1 MKAHNQFLL
10 SGVAAIAMLA
20 NAAPAM
26 AQAAA
31 PADAAEVDDSNSNE
45 IIVTAQ
51 KREQNLQNVPISME
65 VVSGAKLAEF
75 NTSDIKAVMNY
86 TPNVF
91 VQSTAGNDVIYIR
104 GFGSPPANFAFDQSV
119 SLYVDGI
126 YAGRN
131 RQAQAPFFDLARV
144 EVLRGPQGALF
155 GKNTA
160 AGAVS
165 VVSAGPTKD
174 FEGAITGL
182 YNFDHKGTDFS
193 GYLSGP
199 ISDTLGARLAYKI
212 VNQDGYIYNRATDHD
227 DPEIK
232 SQLLRLTL
240 KWEPS
245 ANFDYTAK
253 VEYGNREVNGG
264 ITVSS
269 PLTSGQDPQTTRYL
283 ERSALGDEGNDN
295 KSVMISGVGN
305 LALGDFTLTSVT
317 GYSWFKSKI
326 INGFDQTIPNSGGAF
341 TANSV
346 YNAFPERFDQVSQEI
361 RILSPTGKT
370 FEFIVGAYYDKSNYT
385 LEQYQGF
392 NLPSL
397 TIPGVFAGPYFG
409 RIDSVFNQEA
419 ESWSVFGQGTFNVT
433 DAFRAIGS
441 LRYSHT
447 KKEGDFA
454 ARLVYGTNGLN
465 GQPFAL
471 RPISSAVGKISEGN
485 VDPSVTLQYDIAPRI
500 MIYGTWGRGSK
511 SGGFVSNTLGTTNA
525 TFTFEPERSENFE
538 AGVKSTLF
546 DGKVVANVS
555 LYHTKFKDLQ
565 VSVYQPATS
574 SYLTGNAAAATSKG
588 IEGSLSIYP
597 IENFDISASAAY
609 SDIKYD
615 DYPGAACLASQVG
628 CTPATNNLAGYPV
641 AYSSKW
647 TGSVT
652 AHARFDMSE
661 DLKLDIT
668 GVAAGRSKYFNSDNQ
683 SPIFGVQDGYVK
695 LDLRVQLADKD
706 NSWHLALVGKNL
718 TNQKTIGSAFNLPF
732 PITPVPRAILYLEPT
747 RNISVEAG
755 IKF

>member
-1 MKAHNQFLL
+1 MKARNQFLL
-10 SGVAAIAMLA
+10 SGVAGIAMLA
-20 NAAPAM
+20 GAAPAF
-26 AQAAA
+26 AQAA
-31 PADAAEVDDSNSNE
+31 PADAATVDASDVDDSNINE

-51 KREQNLQNVPISME
+51 KREQSLQDVPISME

-131 RQAQAPFFDLARV
+131 RQAQAPFFDLERV

-199 ISDTLGARLAYKI
+199 ITDTLGARFAYKI
-212 VNQDGYIYNRATDHD
+212 VNQDGYIYNRAKDHD

-245 ANFDYTAK
+245 DNFDYTAK
-253 VEYGNREVNGG
+253 VEYGKRTVIGG

-283 ERSALGDEGNDN
+283 ERSALGDEGNKN

-326 INGFDQTIPNSGGAF
+326 VNGFDQTIPNSGGAVVP
-341 TANSV
+341 NSV
-346 YNAFPERFDQVSQEI
+346 YNAFPERFDQFSQEI
-361 RILSPTGKT
+361 RILSPTGRT
-370 FEFIVGAYYDKSNYT
+370 FEFIAGAYYDKSNYT

-392 NLPSL
+392 NIAALN
-397 TIPGVFAGPYFG
+397 YFG
-409 RIDSVFNQEA
+409 RIDSLFKQKA
-419 ESWSVFGQGTFNVT
+419 ESWSVFGQATVNIS

-447 KKEGDFA
+447 KKDGDFA
-454 ARLVYGTNGLN
+454 SRLVYG
-465 GQPFAL
+465 PFPI
-471 RPISSAVGKISEGN
+471 RPISSATGSISEGN
-485 VDPSVTLQYDIAPRI
+485 FDPSVTLQYDIAPRV
-500 MIYGTWGRGSK
+500 MVYATWGRGSK
-511 SGGFVSNTLGTTNA
+511 SGGFVSNTLGTVDS

-555 LYHTKFKDLQ
+555 AYHTKFKDLQ
-565 VSVYQPATS
+565 VSVYRPETS
-574 SYLTGNAAAATSKG
+574 SYLTGNAASATSKG
-588 IEGSLSIYP
+588 IEGSLSIFP
-597 IENFDISASAAY
+597 IPNFDISASAAY

-615 DYPGAACLASQVG
+615 DYPGAACLAIQVTDG
-628 CTPATNNLAGYPV
+628 TCNPADPVSIENNNLAGFPV

-652 AHARFDMSE
+652 AHARFDMSD

-683 SPIFGVQDGYVK
+683 SPVFGVQNGYVK
-695 LDLRVQLADKD
+695 LDLRVQLADQD
-706 NSWHLALVGKNL
+706 DRWHVALVGKNL
-718 TNQKTIGSAFNLPF
+718 TNQKTIGSAFNLPA
-732 PITPVPRAILYLEPT
+732 PITATPRAILYLEPT

>member
-1 MKAHNQFLL
+1 MKARNQFLL
-10 SGVAAIAMLA
+10 SGVAGIAMLA
-20 NAAPAM
+20 GAAPAF
-26 AQAAA
+26 AQAA
-31 PADAAEVDDSNSNE
+31 PADAAPVDTADVDDSSSNE

-51 KREQNLQNVPISME
+51 KREQSLQDVPISME

-131 RQAQAPFFDLARV
+131 RQAQAPFFDLERV

-199 ISDTLGARLAYKI
+199 ITDTLGARFAYKI
-212 VNQDGYIYNRATDHD
+212 VNQDGYIYNRAKDHD

-245 ANFDYTAK
+245 DNFDYTAK
-253 VEYGNREVNGG
+253 VEYGKRTVIGG

-269 PLTSGQDPQTTRYL
+269 PLTSDQDPQTNRYL
-283 ERSALGDEGNDN
+283 ERSALGDEGNKN

-326 INGFDQTIPNSGGAF
+326 VNGFDQTIPNSGGAIVP
-341 TANSV
+341 NSV
-346 YNAFPERFDQVSQEI
+346 YNAFPERFDQFSQEI

-370 FEFIVGAYYDKSNYT
+370 IEFIAGAYYDKSDYT

-392 NLPSL
+392 DIASL
-397 TIPGVFAGPYFG
+397 NYFG
-409 RIDSVFNQEA
+409 RIDSLFRQKA
-419 ESWSVFGQGTFNVT
+419 ESWSVFGQATANIS

-447 KKEGDFA
+447 KKDGDFA
-454 ARLVYGTNGLN
+454 SRLVYG
-465 GQPFAL
+465 PFAL
-471 RPISSAVGKISEGN
+471 RPISSATGSISEGN

-500 MIYGTWGRGSK
+500 MVYATWGRGSK
-511 SGGFVSNTLGTTNA
+511 SGGFVSNTLGTVDS

-555 LYHTKFKDLQ
+555 AYHTKFKDLQ
-565 VSVYQPATS
+565 VSVYRPETS
-574 SYLTGNAAAATSKG
+574 SYLTGNAASATSKG
-588 IEGSLSIYP
+588 IEGSLSIFP
-597 IENFDISASAAY
+597 IPNFDISASAAY

-615 DYPGAACLASQVG
+615 DYPGAACLAIQVTEG
-628 CTPATNNLAGYPV
+628 TCNPADPTSIANNNLAGFPV

-652 AHARFDMSE
+652 AHARFDMS
-661 DLKLDIT
+661 DALKLDIT

-683 SPIFGVQDGYVK
+683 SPVFGVQNGYVK
-695 LDLRVQLADKD
+695 LDLRVQLADQD
-706 NSWHLALVGKNL
+706 DRWHIALVGKNL
-718 TNQKTIGSAFNLPF
+718 TNQKTIGSAFNLPA
-732 PITPVPRAILYLEPT
+732 PITAVPRAILYLEPT

>member
-1 MKAHNQFLL
+1 MKARNQFLL
-10 SGVAAIAMLA
+10 SGVAGIAMLA
-20 NAAPAM
+20 GAAPAF
-26 AQAAA
+26 AQAA
-31 PADAAEVDDSNSNE
+31 PADAAPVDASDVDDSNTNE

-51 KREQNLQNVPISME
+51 KREQSLQDVPISME

-131 RQAQAPFFDLARV
+131 RQAQAPFFDLERV

-182 YNFDHKGTDFS
+182 YNFDHEGTDFS

-199 ISDTLGARLAYKI
+199 ITDTLGARFAYKI
-212 VNQDGYIYNRATDHD
+212 VNQDGYIYNRAKDHD

-245 ANFDYTAK
+245 DNFDYTAK
-253 VEYGNREVNGG
+253 VEYGKRTVIGG

-269 PLTSGQDPQTTRYL
+269 PLTSGQDPQTNRYL
-283 ERSALGDEGNDN
+283 ERSALGDEGNKN

-326 INGFDQTIPNSGGAF
+326 VNGFDQTIPNSGGAVVP
-341 TANSV
+341 NSV
-346 YNAFPERFDQVSQEI
+346 YNAFPERFDQFSQEI
-361 RILSPTGKT
+361 RILSPTGRT
-370 FEFIVGAYYDKSNYT
+370 FEFIAGAYYDKSNYT

-392 NLPSL
+392 NIAALN
-397 TIPGVFAGPYFG
+397 YFG
-409 RIDSVFNQEA
+409 RIDSLFKQKA
-419 ESWSVFGQGTFNVT
+419 ESWSVFGQATANIS

-447 KKEGDFA
+447 KKDGDFA
-454 ARLVYGTNGLN
+454 SRLVYG
-465 GQPFAL
+465 PFAL
-471 RPISSAVGKISEGN
+471 RPISSATGSISEGN
-485 VDPSVTLQYDIAPRI
+485 FDPSVTLQYDIAPRV
-500 MIYGTWGRGSK
+500 MVYATWGRGSK
-511 SGGFVSNTLGTTNA
+511 SGGFVSNTLGTVDS

-555 LYHTKFKDLQ
+555 AYHTKFKDLQ
-565 VSVYQPATS
+565 VSVYRPETS
-574 SYLTGNAAAATSKG
+574 SYLTGNAASATSKG
-588 IEGSLSIYP
+588 IEGSLSIFP
-597 IENFDISASAAY
+597 IPNFDISASAAY

-615 DYPGAACLASQVG
+615 DYPGAACLAIQVTDG
-628 CTPATNNLAGYPV
+628 TCNPADPVSIENNNLAGFPV

-652 AHARFDMSE
+652 AHARFDMSD

-683 SPIFGVQDGYVK
+683 SPVFGVQNGYVK
-695 LDLRVQLADKD
+695 LDLRVQLADQD
-706 NSWHLALVGKNL
+706 DRWHVALVGKNL
-718 TNQKTIGSAFNLPF
+718 TNQKTIGSAFNLPA
-732 PITPVPRAILYLEPT
+732 PITATPRAILYLEPT